1 MPAFRAVSAAT
12 GTDATGEGVL
22 PSGVQAG
29 DLMLAFVGHSA
40 SSATITGEPAGWSL
54 QEADPNPAD
63 FSLWCYA
70 RVYQNGDAAPVF
82 TFSAAGSWTV
92 DIAAISGVAAT
103 PVNADI
109 GEQIAAANAIALGD
123 ITPTVNDCLLVG
135 FAMADASGGARTW
148 TQSGSMTER
157 LDQMNNDLHRAL
169 ADELLSGGGGV
180 PVGRTFTV
188 SGNAQDLGGFLLA
201 IAPLA
206 GTQFSQSVSGAI
218 TPAGAI
224 AKQDQKIISGTGT
237 PTGVAIKQTNT
248 TKTGVV
254 SMGGAV
260 LKQVQRALAGALTPA
275 GSVSISRLFI
285 KTVSG
290 GLSGAGALT
299 KRGGHGLSGEL
310 TVSGS
315 VFKSIYRALSGALSM
330 AGSLTASQAA
340 KIFYQAVSGALDL
353 SGALARKTQR
363 SLNGNLTGNGQLVKS
378 ISKLLNGILSGLG
391 TLAAELLNAWT
402 GTPASRTLSVCTE
415 TRVLQILRENRTLTI
430 FPQPRIFYISA
441 GMLQ

>member
-54 QEADPNPAD
+54 QEADTNPAD

-82 TFSAAGSWTV
+82 SVSATGSWTV

-123 ITPTVNDCLLVG
+123 ITPTVNDCLLGG

-180 PVGRTFTV
+180 PVGGTFPV

-201 IAPLA
+201 I
-206 GTQFSQSVSGAI
+206 

-224 AKQDQKIISGTGT
+224 AKQDQKIMSGTVT

-290 GLSGAGALT
+290 VLSGAGALT
-299 KRGGHGLSGEL
+299 K
-310 TVSGS
+310 
-315 VFKSIYRALSGALSM
+315 
-330 AGSLTASQAA
+330 
-340 KIFYQAVSGALDL
+340 
-353 SGALARKTQR
+353 
-363 SLNGNLTGNGQLVKS
+363 
-378 ISKLLNGILSGLG
+378 
-391 TLAAELLNAWT
+391 
-402 GTPASRTLSVCTE
+402 
-415 TRVLQILRENRTLTI
+415 
-430 FPQPRIFYISA
+430 
-441 GMLQ
+441 